1 MAFAVGELGLRLEE
15 FWDMPWCE
23 FLIKSFAYS
32 RMSEERMRH
41 TRLIAYYSA
50 VGSHLKTESLPKSLQ
65 SFLPIGDEGKVKKS
79 KISPE
84 MMEIWN
90 KRMREYNE
98 LKRIREQQQ
107 SKDN

>member
-1 MAFAVGELGLRLEE
+1 
-15 FWDMPWCE
+15 
-23 FLIKSFAYS
+23 
-32 RMSEERMRH
+32 MSEERMRH

-65 SFLPIGDEGKVKKS
+65 TFLPIGNEGKVKKS

-84 MMEIWN
+84 IMDIWN
-90 KRMREYNE
+90 KRMSEYNE
-98 LKRIREQQQ
+98 LKRIKEQQQ